1 MIHVVGLR
9 SPIAFRLPGP
19 LTRESLTA
27 DLEAV
32 AIVFESHE
40 FIWHPPMR
48 REIDGEIDDLGPMVS
63 VLVPGVED
71 SPAVLEALQRFFSA
85 VAFRF
90 GEPVED
96 VIHGGVGGDDPWNP
110 HGARTQRYFAA
121 THVLDAPREIAVVPD
136 EALWLALALYR
147 EGVNATSSIYRCL
160 CFKNVLDAV
169 FNVERETVRPGVV
182 SAEANLRDKFINSR
196 AGLFAEWHKVVPPA
210 SDWGTYFRDEIRNAA
225 AHVVRA
231 EGKRVLNP
239 DRPRERVL
247 LQSDASVLLNLAAE
261 AIGERWPMPV
271 TVIRRPD

>member
-19 LTRESLTA
+19 LTTESLTA

-32 AIVFESHE
+32 AIVFEGHE

-48 REIDGEIDDLGPMVS
+48 REIDGEIEDFGPMVS
-63 VLVPGVED
+63 VLVAGVED
-71 SPAVLEALQRFFSA
+71 SPVVMEALQRFFSA
-85 VAFRF
+85 IAFRF

-121 THVLDAPREIAVVPD
+121 THVLDAPCGITVVPD

-182 SAEANLRDKFINSR
+182 TDEAKARDEFINSR
-196 AGLFAEWHKVVPPA
+196 AGLFAEWHKVAPPA

-247 LQSDASVLLNLAAE
+247 LQHDASVLLNLASE
-261 AIGERWPMPV
+261 AIGERWPANV
-271 TVIRRPD
+271 SVDT